1 MDPWKAQLGKFHINY
16 CREDPDAGWDAY
28 SVISIS
34 SSQSTHLYA
43 LGPKNICKHVPNKK
57 LFLIKS
63 YVKQIN
69 VFLSLVFLKV
79 GA

>member
-1 MDPWKAQLGKFHINY
+1 MQ
-16 CREDPDAGWDAY
+16 AGVLIAL
-28 SVISIS
+28 SVS

-43 LGPKNICKHVPNKK
+43 LDPKNICKHVPNKK

>member
-1 MDPWKAQLGKFHINY
+1 MDPWKAQLGKFHINC
-16 CREDPDAGWDAY
+16 CREDPDAGWGAY
-28 SVISIS
+28 SGISIS

-63 YVKQIN
+63 CVKQIN
-69 VFLSLVFLKV
+69 VF
-79 GA
+79 